1 MRFQSRTSGLV
12 VLLFTLIYAPQ
23 ALAQLEV
30 TGIVRAE
37 EEVVLNSEFAG
48 VVAEVMVDEGQRV
61 DQGQLLV
68 ELRNQR
74 QRIGVELARAGLA
87 GAGALVEETEVL
99 LANARRE
106 LERVRIA
113 ASSLPRKELE
123 DIQDQ
128 VLRLEASLAAQ
139 IADRSRAEQEVLLS
153 EQQLGETRLT
163 APFAGTVTEILIDR
177 GDSLRPLETPVL
189 ELVELEKLYAEVLLP
204 SSYVLRV
211 RETQRVAVQIE
222 GEWLGGA
229 GLVEGTVTYVD
240 PTIDAAS
247 RTFRVKVEIPSAEGR
262 IRPGM
267 LAEVRFR

>member
-1 MRFQSRTSGLV
+1 MRIQSGTALV
-12 VLLFTLIYAPQ
+12 ILLLTLVQAPR
-23 ALAQLEV
+23 ALAQLAV

-37 EEVVLNSEFAG
+37 EEVVIHSEVAG
-48 VVAEVMVDEGQRV
+48 VVAQVMVGEGQQV
-61 DQGQLLV
+61 EEGQILV

-74 QRIGVELARAGLA
+74 QQIGVELARAGLA
-87 GAGALVEETEVL
+87 GAEALVQETEVL

-113 ASSLPRKELE
+113 AASLPRKELE
-123 DIQDQ
+123 DVQDQ
-128 VLRLEASLAAQ
+128 VLRLEAGLAAQ
-139 IADRSRAEQEVLLS
+139 LADRSRAEQEVLLR
-153 EQQLGETRLT
+153 EQDLAETRLT
-163 APFAGTVTEILIDR
+163 APFAGTVTDILIDR

-204 SSYVLRV
+204 SSYVPRV
-211 RETQRVAVQIE
+211 RESQRVAVQVE

-240 PTIDAAS
+240 PTIDASS
-247 RTFRVKVEIPSAEGR
+247 RTFRAKVEIPSANGR

>member
-1 MRFQSRTSGLV
+1 MRIQTGTALV
-12 VLLFTLIYAPQ
+12 IFLLTLIHAPG
-23 ALAQLEV
+23 ALAQLVV

-37 EEVVLNSEFAG
+37 EEVVVHSEVAG
-48 VVAEVMVDEGQRV
+48 IVAQVMVDEGQQV
-61 DQGQLLV
+61 EQGQLLV

-74 QRIGVELARAGLA
+74 QQISVELARAGLA
-87 GAGALVEETEVL
+87 GAEALVQETEVL

-106 LERVRIA
+106 LERVLIA
-113 ASSLPRKELE
+113 AASLPRKELE
-123 DIQDQ
+123 DVQDQ

-139 IADRSRAEQEVLLS
+139 VADRSRAEQEVLLR
-153 EQQLGETRLT
+153 EQELGETRLS
-163 APFAGTVTEILIDR
+163 APFSGTVTEILIDR

-204 SSYVLRV
+204 SSYVQRV
-211 RETQRVAVQIE
+211 RQTQRVAVQIE

-229 GLVEGTVTYVD
+229 GLVEGTVTFVD

-247 RTFRVKVEIPSAEGR
+247 RTFRAKVEIPSNGGR